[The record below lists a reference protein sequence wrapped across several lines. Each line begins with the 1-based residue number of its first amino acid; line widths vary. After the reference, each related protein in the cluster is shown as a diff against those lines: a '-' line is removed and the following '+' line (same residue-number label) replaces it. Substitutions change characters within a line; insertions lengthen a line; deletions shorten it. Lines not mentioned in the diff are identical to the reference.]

1 MSPVPDKLL
10 HAYVEDIVGPVKRPP
25 PPTAGFGG
33 GGGRGGANFV
43 PVVAGRGGRG
53 GAPLGAPLEIEIS
66 AVKEEMKYTIEAFTV
81 KPGQYVRI
89 TLKNPDE
96 MQHNL
101 VFVRPG
107 RVEEVGS
114 LVTAMAKA
122 TDAADRDYIPPTP
135 DVLLWTKLV
144 DPGQSV
150 TLEFIAPTTP
160 GDYPY
165 MCTFPGHWKTMRGM
179 MKVAQ

>member
-1 MSPVPDKLL
+1 
-10 HAYVEDIVGPVKRPP
+10 
-25 PPTAGFGG
+25 
-33 GGGRGGANFV
+33 
-43 PVVAGRGGRG
+43 
-53 GAPLGAPLEIEIS
+53 
-66 AVKEEMKYTIEAFTV
+66 MKYSIDNFTV

-107 RVEEVGS
+107 SVEEVGE

-135 DVLLWTKLV
+135 DVLVWTKLV
-144 DPGQSV
+144 DPGQIGDARIHRADHAGRLSLHV
-150 TLEFIAPTTP
+150 HVPGPLEEPCRA
-160 GDYPY
+160 
-165 MCTFPGHWKTMRGM
+165 
-179 MKVAQ
+179 